1 MLVSAASTPQ
11 LSSSAIGV
19 AVGAGIGMGAS
30 VAMSNATVQVTADVG
45 NNATISGGALTI
57 SALAAVPASGNT
69 TYASSIAAGGG
80 LLYGLQATYS
90 QASEDATVNAYG
102 GTGLT
107 LPSANVTIAAENDSS
122 QDATAT
128 GVAVGYIG
136 AGATV
141 TQTSSDAHTAAYLGA
156 GAITVASNLGV
167 LSITATGN
175 DSNTAS
181 STAGSGGV
189 IAGAAA
195 VATTSTTSTTT
206 ATLYGNGTTD
216 TLYFGGLGINATH
229 TTNYSDNGDAYQA
242 SAVGA
247 SGGNGTNTVVS
258 NVTAEVG
265 TNLIVNSAAGDMNVI
280 ASDYVIETSGGARAG
295 SGGIAA
301 GAATLSDSTV
311 TQNVTVNIDGGT
323 IFSLNDD
330 PSSSTAKINIEA
342 YNSLETVD
350 TVSLTAAGLFAGGGA
365 QSDLTATANV
375 AINISASELFSAGDL
390 DIGTAS
396 QMLAANDAN
405 ANLYGLVS
413 GAGAST
419 NTSLTANQNVSIGAS
434 TLEAWGLINIY
445 AGQSGDGDNANGIN
459 TSTLTADATTTVYN
473 YALIPISAKY
483 KGSATADD
491 YTTLT
496 LATGSQ
502 VLGVN
507 NVFIGATQGSVTA
520 NGKGTNYNPYLS
532 LFSTENHDDNSSTDG
547 SDNVVLNG
555 VVAAGIHNQELVTIA
570 LNGTVTLASGGSP
583 YGLALE
589 LVNSPSDFSP
599 IVSYNHQKVQYANI
613 GSFNPYQEI
622 LTEISQLS
630 GLTTAQVDAQL
641 QSGSPTITAINDD
654 AAGDVQRQINTLI
667 QQAPFAANASG
678 SAYAFGDILVSA
690 GNVSIL
696 AQTLSGAIV
705 NHVTPSVTAR
715 DSAKIDFENQG
726 LQFLDLS
733 NLTVTGVSGGHI
745 TFTGSASSS
754 SVTQSSTQGITFSE
768 DLSGL
773 IPSIIV
779 NASYNRVNNAGQGID
794 QNGNLLQTTPDIYFN
809 GAVENI
815 NGLLNITNQLGNVVA
830 TQTFDAATIQMLVP
844 NGSFTFNGGA
854 GSIYSTNNAVAS
866 QWSHTEYR
874 PTDLTTAVDAVATWL
889 GTYGDL
895 MENGGNAYTQYWDCC
910 SNSGG
915 NLVNATVTNYGS
927 NASTVFTARLLNEYY
942 DGGGQVVSA
951 IFLPMGY
958 VNNDTSANTVG
969 NEPWERGN
977 YEGQAYSAHD
987 SGPFNCSGCGVFFTT
1002 INIQNQAIN
1011 GVTATAAVNPPA
1023 SVPVI
1028 EGKAIILSA
1037 SVLNINGTIQS
1048 GHSSNFSVNIGA
1060 NAQNVINFVLD
1071 NAPVLAAA
1079 KRNAASGNYLDLSPY
1094 ITTVGAGD
1102 TQIDAKYDALTN
1114 QILLNNVVQGSGGYV
1129 YLNGKIIS
1137 TSTSGSAQ
1145 GSIIVNGGA
1154 GTVTVNNSTG
1164 VELVTNTINTGV
1176 SAASV
1181 VEIVDQ
1187 NKNLTTWYVYN
1198 AGASANQ
1205 QVSVYTEAGVS
1216 NTSYKSAN
1224 LQNTGANSGLSYAPM
1239 ANQLYQ
1245 WVDTTTLTRSV
1256 GDNPAAFGWNFSG
1269 VSANA
1274 PTYPYSET
1282 TSLTTGSQST
1292 NYQETVSATGSY
1304 TQYDVGT
1311 GSHKCCGSDFNGDWY
1326 QRIYNDLTL
1335 TLTNSVK
1342 ASYPISI
1349 SFNGGGTSTVSVTSN
1364 ASVLV
1369 NGSINNLQGATSIN
1383 ATGAGS
1389 AILNGANPL
1398 VSGTSVTLNAPG
1410 GIAAIGAPL
1419 PVQVY
1424 GGTVSAT
1431 SVDNDIA
1438 IAATGSLSIIQV
1450 KANPATLGNA
1460 PQGNIFISATG
1471 DITSASAYNVGTPIV
1486 VGKSIE
1492 IDSSGGAVGAVSS
1505 TDSHGSPILTNIN
1518 PLVIEATPTLL
1529 ANGTLDGGLLNS
1541 SSSTG
1546 AYIVQSTGDLRLGAI
1561 TSSGPVFL
1569 AAAASDGQTAN
1580 ILNGQAIGGLTAAQT
1595 AYLKNVWNSLDLLS
1609 GSGAAAVSAYESVI
1623 NGAYNDYWQLRN
1635 LAFGDGQDYSITAQG
1650 TAVIAAQL
1658 AAETGADPS
1667 TISPA
1672 QIQAEATTR
1681 FQKDEYLLGL
1691 QTPAQLGVSLDT
1703 LFGTAAG
1710 QTSQF
1715 QPAVST
1721 PALTTALG
1729 TYSSSFS
1736 YQLPTG
1742 PLYTSLTSGS
1752 QWSLD
1757 QLTYTVSASANPAN
1771 AAPPPSIQG
1780 LPLNISARQVMLYAP
1795 TGAIGS
1801 LAAPQTFSFT
1811 SVDDSSLTSA
1821 DKALLASAGPGQL
1834 SVTTTTVNNIQEYT
1848 VSVAQASLIIVSP
1861 LGPVSAK
1868 AQSQIYL
1875 GSATD
1880 MLLGGIANS
1889 TFGPI
1894 TAAISAGVQTT
1905 SGGNIRLDAV
1915 GSILGGVANQVAI
1928 SGNVADLTLIAET
1941 GSIGQAPAA
1950 GTNPAT
1956 NPNALLLALSG
1967 SPVGQLDQA
1976 VSAQG
1981 IYLNQTTGDLILGNI
1996 NGGSGSA
2003 GIVQLAAYGSIY
2015 AEPQFTDRSSVHIIG
2030 SALDL
2035 RAGGSVSFNGATF
2048 QPLQV
2053 QISGAVTGSAGGAMT
2068 ILSPASDLTVGQ
2080 AGTYGVL
2087 TSGGALTLDT
2097 PPGALTINADVTST
2111 GALQLLANGAATFAA
2126 GTSGAP
2132 IVASSTSGSVTLA
2145 AGTLSMGA
2153 YSGIDAAGTISITT
2167 TGDATLG
2174 QLDSSDAPATVHTTV
2189 ISVAAGG
2196 VSSAGGILS
2205 NGDGRINILASAPN
2219 AAVSLQAGGGI
2230 GSTSLLTTGTTAT
2243 ALGVE
2248 TPWLAVNAD
2257 QMTTGPNTYALGNVS
2272 LTLTGATHIPT
2283 LAVPGGSAT
2292 VLGNLAITIDSLTAA
2307 TTVGVTSTGGALTLG
2322 TSTSAGTQTIE
2333 GKGNVSFTTLT
2344 TTGTGDVDVT
2354 SDTGSI
2360 MGGTIL
2366 AAGSS
2371 TLKATASGQSISG
2384 AAVTATNGLISM
2396 QAGGAITWTG
2406 ALAAGTTVGVTST
2419 GGVVTLNSVMSP
2431 GTQTIE
2437 GNRQVSFTSLTTT
2450 GTGDVDVTSD
2460 TGSII
2465 GGTVDAAGSSTL
2477 KALTAGQSIGGTAV
2491 IATAGLISMKAGGA
2505 ITWTG
2510 ALAAGTTVGLTST
2523 GGAITLDIVNSGGTQ
2538 TIEAN
2543 NNVGFTKLKTTGILG
2558 DAGDIDVTADTGSII
2573 GGTIFAAGGSTLK
2586 AVTAG
2591 QSITG
2596 AAVNA
2601 TTGLISMQAGGA
2613 ITWTGALQAGTTVG
2627 VTSSGGT
2634 ITLDT
2639 VTSGGT
2645 QTIEAKND
2653 VDFTTLKTTGILGDA
2668 GDIDVT
2674 ADTGSVSGGTIL
2686 AAGGSTLK
2694 ATASGQS
2701 ISGTAVTATNGLIG
2715 MQAGGAIS
2723 WTGALAAH
2731 TTVGLTSSGGT
2742 ITLSTVTSA
2751 GTQTIEGNGDVT
2763 FTTLTTTGTGDV
2775 DVTADTGSV
2784 IGGTILAAG
2793 GSTLKATANGQSITG
2808 AAVTATAGLISM
2820 QAGGAITWTGALQ
2833 AGTTVGLTS
2842 TGGTIT
2848 VNTITSG
2855 GTQTIEAKNDVDFT
2869 TLKATGILGDAGD
2882 IDLTADTGSVVGGTI
2897 LAAGGSTLKATASGQ
2912 SITGAAVN
2920 ATTGLISMQA
2930 GGAITWTGALAAGTT
2945 VGLTSTGSTITLNTI
2960 TSGGTQTIEAKND
2973 VDFTTLKAT
2982 GILADPGDIDVTADT
2997 GSVIGGT
3004 ILAAGGSTLRATANG
3019 QSITGA
3025 AVTATNGLISMQA
3038 GGAITWTGAL
3048 EAGTTVGLTSSGGTI
3063 TLNTVTSAGTQTF
3076 EGNGEVTFTT
3086 LTTTATGDVDVT
3098 SDTGSVIGGTIL
3110 AAGGSTLRATA
3121 SGQSI
3126 TGAAVTAT
3134 AGLISMKAGGAITWT
3149 GALQAGTTAGVTSTG
3164 GTITVNTIT
3173 SGGTQTIEAKNDVD
3187 FTTLKAIGIQGGDA
3201 GNIDLTADT
3210 GAIAGR
3216 TTGPNPDGS
3225 INAHGSST
3233 LSAVSGSITGNAV
3246 TASTG
3251 SLGMKAGGAITWT
3264 GALQAGTTVGLTSTG
3279 GTITLNTVTSGGT
3292 QTIEA
3297 KTDVDFT
3304 TLTATGIQGDAG
3316 DIDVTADAG
3325 SVTGGT
3331 ILAAGGSTL
3340 RATASGQSITGAA
3353 VTATNGL
3360 ISMRAGGAITWTG
3373 ALQAG
3378 TTVGVTSTG
3387 GTITVNTITSGG
3399 TQTLEAKND
3408 VDFTTLTATGIPGDA
3423 GNIDLTADTG
3433 SIMGTTITVAAQ
3445 ATLTAFQIINGQSLT
3460 TGTFAKLTAGGAIN
3474 WASIEAGT
3482 TVMATSTGGTITLG
3496 TVTSGGSQT
3505 IEAKND
3511 VDFTTLTATGI
3522 PGDAGNIDVTAD
3534 TGSIT
3539 GTTVTA
3545 AAQAT
3550 LTAFKVIN
3558 GQSLTTGTFA
3568 KLTAGSALNW
3578 TSIAAGTTVTATSTG
3593 GTITLGSV
3601 TSGGSQ
3607 TIEAKTD
3614 VDFTT
3619 LTATGIPGDA
3629 GNIDVTADTGSI
3641 MGTTVTAAAQAT
3653 LTAFQIINGQSL
3665 TTGTFAK
3672 LTAGGTLDWSSIQA
3686 GTTVQA
3692 HSTGGSATFGTVV
3705 SGGTQTLRAAN
3716 DLVFT
3721 QLTTTGIAGDAG
3733 DVNLTSDQGAVR
3745 GGSISA
3751 NGSVNETGNGL
3762 FFDAIGA
3769 GANVTLISLGSIQ
3782 GQLVNAA
3789 GSLLVTA
3796 TGPGAS
3802 VQIANM
3808 SASQT
3813 TLQSQ
3818 GLLSF
3823 ANMNV
3828 GSSAN
3833 LGADQI
3839 VGNITHAG
3847 TTPLALNITGWQG
3860 GVATLVMLNIDP
3872 LAALNFGTLWAVD
3885 ATVVTDAPIVTI
3897 ANGFVPGSMTLTM
3910 AEKTLF
3916 LNDRTSLP
3924 TSGSNVQMFTLQD
3937 AFTLVQDGTATWT
3950 NAYVV
3955 QFQPGS
3961 SITAYLG
3968 PDVLLG
3974 TSLVD
3979 DLPRAARDGD
3989 PDLLTADAQSTAQT
4003 SQTDAD
4009 GFEHPHRR
4017 PAVEKLGNGPAVNL
4031 GPAPL
4036 KKKRAQR

>member
-1 MLVSAASTPQ
+1 M
-11 LSSSAIGV
+11 
-19 AVGAGIGMGAS
+19 
-30 VAMSNATVQVTADVG
+30 
-45 NNATISGGALTI
+45 
-57 SALAAVPASGNT
+57 
-69 TYASSIAAGGG
+69 
-80 LLYGLQATYS
+80 
-90 QASEDATVNAYG
+90 
-102 GTGLT
+102 
-107 LPSANVTIAAENDSS
+107 
-122 QDATAT
+122 
-128 GVAVGYIG
+128 
-136 AGATV
+136 
-141 TQTSSDAHTAAYLGA
+141 
-156 GAITVASNLGV
+156 
-167 LSITATGN
+167 
-175 DSNTAS
+175 
-181 STAGSGGV
+181 
-189 IAGAAA
+189 
-195 VATTSTTSTTT
+195 
-206 ATLYGNGTTD
+206 
-216 TLYFGGLGINATH
+216 
-229 TTNYSDNGDAYQA
+229 
-242 SAVGA
+242 
-247 SGGNGTNTVVS
+247 
-258 NVTAEVG
+258 
-265 TNLIVNSAAGDMNVI
+265 
-280 ASDYVIETSGGARAG
+280 
-295 SGGIAA
+295 
-301 GAATLSDSTV
+301 
-311 TQNVTVNIDGGT
+311 
-323 IFSLNDD
+323 
-330 PSSSTAKINIEA
+330 
-342 YNSLETVD
+342 
-350 TVSLTAAGLFAGGGA
+350 
-365 QSDLTATANV
+365 
-375 AINISASELFSAGDL
+375 
-390 DIGTAS
+390 
-396 QMLAANDAN
+396 
-405 ANLYGLVS
+405 
-413 GAGAST
+413 
-419 NTSLTANQNVSIGAS
+419 
-434 TLEAWGLINIY
+434 
-445 AGQSGDGDNANGIN
+445 
-459 TSTLTADATTTVYN
+459 
-473 YALIPISAKY
+473 
-483 KGSATADD
+483 
-491 YTTLT
+491 
-496 LATGSQ
+496 
-502 VLGVN
+502 
-507 NVFIGATQGSVTA
+507 
-520 NGKGTNYNPYLS
+520 
-532 LFSTENHDDNSSTDG
+532 
-547 SDNVVLNG
+547 
-555 VVAAGIHNQELVTIA
+555 
-570 LNGTVTLASGGSP
+570 
-583 YGLALE
+583 
-589 LVNSPSDFSP
+589 
-599 IVSYNHQKVQYANI
+599 
-613 GSFNPYQEI
+613 
-622 LTEISQLS
+622 
-630 GLTTAQVDAQL
+630 
-641 QSGSPTITAINDD
+641 
-654 AAGDVQRQINTLI
+654 
-667 QQAPFAANASG
+667 
-678 SAYAFGDILVSA
+678 
-690 GNVSIL
+690 
-696 AQTLSGAIV
+696 
-705 NHVTPSVTAR
+705 
-715 DSAKIDFENQG
+715 
-726 LQFLDLS
+726 
-733 NLTVTGVSGGHI
+733 
-745 TFTGSASSS
+745 
-754 SVTQSSTQGITFSE
+754 
-768 DLSGL
+768 
-773 IPSIIV
+773 
-779 NASYNRVNNAGQGID
+779 
-794 QNGNLLQTTPDIYFN
+794 
-809 GAVENI
+809 
-815 NGLLNITNQLGNVVA
+815 
-830 TQTFDAATIQMLVP
+830 
-844 NGSFTFNGGA
+844 
-854 GSIYSTNNAVAS
+854 
-866 QWSHTEYR
+866 
-874 PTDLTTAVDAVATWL
+874 
-889 GTYGDL
+889 
-895 MENGGNAYTQYWDCC
+895 
-910 SNSGG
+910 
-915 NLVNATVTNYGS
+915 
-927 NASTVFTARLLNEYY
+927 
-942 DGGGQVVSA
+942 
-951 IFLPMGY
+951 
-958 VNNDTSANTVG
+958 
-969 NEPWERGN
+969 
-977 YEGQAYSAHD
+977 
-987 SGPFNCSGCGVFFTT
+987 
-1002 INIQNQAIN
+1002 
-1011 GVTATAAVNPPA
+1011 
-1023 SVPVI
+1023 
-1028 EGKAIILSA
+1028 
-1037 SVLNINGTIQS
+1037 
-1048 GHSSNFSVNIGA
+1048 
-1060 NAQNVINFVLD
+1060 
-1071 NAPVLAAA
+1071 
-1079 KRNAASGNYLDLSPY
+1079 
-1094 ITTVGAGD
+1094 GAGD

-1224 LQNTGANSGLSYAPM
+1224 LQSTGANSGLSYAPM

-1256 GDNPAAFGWNFSG
+1256 GDDPAAFGWNFSG

-1424 GGTVSAT
+1424 GGTLSAT

-1450 KANPATLGNA
+1450 KANPATPGNA

-1580 ILNGQAIGGLTAAQT
+1580 IFNGQAIGGLTAAQT

-1623 NGAYNDYWQLRN
+1623 NGTYNDYWQLRN

-1650 TAVIAAQL
+1650 SAVIAAQL

-1834 SVTTTTVNNIQEYT
+1834 SVTTTTVNNIQQYT

-1880 MLLGGIANS
+1880 MLLGGIANA

-2003 GIVQLAAYGSIY
+2003 GIVQLAASGSIY

-2196 VSSAGGILS
+2196 VSRAGGILS
-2205 NGDGRINILASAPN
+2205 NGDGRINIIASAPN

-2248 TPWLAVNAD
+2248 TPWLTVNAD
-2257 QMTTGPNTYALGNVS
+2257 QMTTGPNTYALGDVS
-2272 LTLTGATHIPT
+2272 LTLTGTTHIPT

-2322 TSTSAGTQTIE
+2322 TFTSAGTQTIE

-2344 TTGTGDVDVT
+2344 TTGTGDVDMT

-2384 AAVTATNGLISM
+2384 AAVTATAGLISM

-2437 GNRQVSFTSLTTT
+2437 GNGDVTFTSLTTT

-2465 GGTVDAAGSSTL
+2465 GGTVDAAGNSTL

-2510 ALAAGTTVGLTST
+2510 VLAADTTVGLTST
-2523 GGAITLDIVNSGGTQ
+2523 GGAITLDIVTSGGTQ

-2543 NNVGFTKLKTTGILG
+2543 NDVGFTKLK
-2558 DAGDIDVTADTGSII
+2558 A
-2573 GGTIFAAGGSTLK
+2573 
-2586 AVTAG
+2586 
-2591 QSITG
+2591 
-2596 AAVNA
+2596 
-2601 TTGLISMQAGGA
+2601 
-2613 ITWTGALQAGTTVG
+2613 
-2627 VTSSGGT
+2627 
-2634 ITLDT
+2634 
-2639 VTSGGT
+2639 
-2645 QTIEAKND
+2645 
-2653 VDFTTLKTTGILGDA
+2653 TGILGDA

-2674 ADTGSVSGGTIL
+2674 ADTGSV
-2686 AAGGSTLK
+2686 
-2694 ATASGQS
+2694 
-2701 ISGTAVTATNGLIG
+2701 
-2715 MQAGGAIS
+2715 
-2723 WTGALAAH
+2723 
-2731 TTVGLTSSGGT
+2731 
-2742 ITLSTVTSA
+2742 
-2751 GTQTIEGNGDVT
+2751 
-2763 FTTLTTTGTGDV
+2763 
-2775 DVTADTGSV
+2775 
-2784 IGGTILAAG
+2784 IGGTI
-2793 GSTLKATANGQSITG
+2793 
-2808 AAVTATAGLISM
+2808 
-2820 QAGGAITWTGALQ
+2820 
-2833 AGTTVGLTS
+2833 
-2842 TGGTIT
+2842 
-2848 VNTITSG
+2848 
-2855 GTQTIEAKNDVDFT
+2855 F
-2869 TLKATGILGDAGD
+2869 
-2882 IDLTADTGSVVGGTI
+2882 
-2897 LAAGGSTLKATASGQ
+2897 AAGGSTLKATASGQ
-2912 SITGAAVN
+2912 SITGAAVT
-2920 ATTGLISMQA
+2920 ATNGLISMRA

-2945 VGLTSTGSTITLNTI
+2945 VGVTSTGGTITVNTI

-2997 GSVIGGT
+2997 GSVTGGT
-3004 ILAAGGSTLRATANG
+3004 ILAAGGSTLKAMTAG

-3048 EAGTTVGLTSSGGTI
+3048 QAGTTVGLTSSGGTI
-3063 TLNTVTSAGTQTF
+3063 TLNTVTSAGTQTI
-3076 EGNGEVTFTT
+3076 EGNGDVTFTT
-3086 LTTTATGDVDVT
+3086 LTTTGTGDVDVT

-3110 AAGGSTLRATA
+3110 AAGGSTLKATA

-3134 AGLISMKAGGAITWT
+3134 AGLIS
-3149 GALQAGTTAGVTSTG
+3149 
-3164 GTITVNTIT
+3164 
-3173 SGGTQTIEAKNDVD
+3173 
-3187 FTTLKAIGIQGGDA
+3187 
-3201 GNIDLTADT
+3201 
-3210 GAIAGR
+3210 
-3216 TTGPNPDGS
+3216 
-3225 INAHGSST
+3225 
-3233 LSAVSGSITGNAV
+3233 
-3246 TASTG
+3246 
-3251 SLGMKAGGAITWT
+3251 MKAGGAITWT

-3297 KTDVDFT
+3297 KNDVDFT
-3304 TLTATGIQGDAG
+3304 KLKATGILGDAG
-3316 DIDVTADAG
+3316 DIDLTADTG
-3325 SVTGGT
+3325 SVIGGT

-3340 RATASGQSITGAA
+3340 KATASGQSITGAA
-3353 VTATNGL
+3353 VTATHGL
-3360 ISMRAGGAITWTG
+3360 ISMQAGGAITWTG
-3373 ALQAG
+3373 ALAAGTTVGVTSTGGAITLDTVTSGGTQTLEAKNDVDFTTLKAAGILADPGDIDVTADTGSVIGGTILAAGGSTLKAMTAGRKHHRRGGHRHQRPDQHAGGRRHHLDRRAPGRHHGRPDLDRRHDHAQHRHQRRHPDDRGQRRRDVHDPDHDRDRRRGRDFRYRLRHRRHDPRGRRLDAEGDRERSKHHRRGSDRHRGPDQHEGGRRHHLDGGASSRHHGRPDLDRRHDHGQYRHQRRHPDHRGQERRRLHDAEGHRHPGRRCRQHRPHGRHRRDRGPHHRAQSGRLDQRARQQHAQRRLRQHHGQRRHGEHRFARHDGRRRHHLDRRASSRHHGRPDLDRRHDHAQHRHQRRHPDARRQRRRDVHDLDHDRDGRRGRDFRYRLGHRRHHPGGRRLDAAGDRERPKHHRRGGHRHQRPDQHEGGRRHHLDGRASAG

-3408 VDFTTLTATGIPGDA
+3408 VDFTTLTTSGIPGDA

-3433 SIMGTTITVAAQ
+3433 SIMGTTITAAAQ
-3445 ATLTAFQIINGQSLT
+3445 ATLTAFKVINGQSLA

-3482 TVMATSTGGTITLG
+3482 TVTATSTGGTITLG
-3496 TVTSGGSQT
+3496 TVTSGGTQT

-3522 PGDAGNIDVTAD
+3522 PGDAGNIEVTAD
-3534 TGSIT
+3534 TGSIM

-3578 TSIAAGTTVTATSTG
+3578 TSIGAGTTVTATSTG
-3593 GTITLGSV
+3593 GTITLGTV

-3607 TIEAKTD
+3607 TLEAKND

-3751 NGSVNETGNGL
+3751 NGNVNETGNGL

-3847 TTPLALNITGWQG
+3847 TTPLSLNITGWQG

-4003 SQTDAD
+4003 SQSDAD

-4031 GPAPL
+4031 GPGPL
-4036 KKKRAQR
+4036 KRKRAQR